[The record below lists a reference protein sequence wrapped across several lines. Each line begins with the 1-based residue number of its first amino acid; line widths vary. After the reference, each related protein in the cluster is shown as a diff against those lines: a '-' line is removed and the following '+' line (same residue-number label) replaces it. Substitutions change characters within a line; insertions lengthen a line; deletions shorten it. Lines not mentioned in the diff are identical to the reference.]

1 MTGDRCSPRRNGGY
15 DVGIIHSRV
24 PIEFSRENCEIE
36 GDVVTGKVDLFTQAR
51 KALSERCP
59 FDLEDGQAV
68 KTVNLPKELADL
80 LCRKSDGRKRHKKSH
95 SAVESKSTRVAKSK
109 GAAFWARNEEY
120 FRGLSVDDIDKLYK
134 LSSFKLSDS
143 LDFLMIPVLKN
154 VGTFNGVTDGNAS
167 NLDDKSTLSGVAN
180 GNASNL
186 NDKSGVT
193 GGNASNL
200 NDKPTLSAVSN
211 GNASNLNE
219 KLSDV
224 TVMEEEEWKDKYDQ
238 KLVEGKCDKVIG
250 LVLKENDNTLN
261 QQGIGLEW
269 LLGSRSKVYLTSE
282 RPNKKRKLLGGDAGL
297 EKLFVASAVEASS
310 SLCHY
315 CSLGETGDQKNRL
328 VVCSSCSMAVHQR
341 CYGVQEDVSEPWLC
355 SWCKN
360 KNQKENSERPC
371 LLCPKQA
378 GALKP
383 VQKKICGSDSSGFAH
398 LFCCQWMPEVYIED
412 TRKMEPIMNVEGI
425 METRHKLICR
435 LCKIRHGA
443 CLRCS
448 NGACR
453 ASFHPICAREA
464 RNRMEIWGRF
474 GSDDVELRA
483 YCTKHSETQNNVST
497 LQDGVSCLLIPDANI
512 TKHQAVSSTMI
523 KTHKVKIARKNEEN
537 VGHLETAEMDL
548 DRVQSSVPSGNVLP
562 DTSSYLKDQLD
573 CGDTQQSNDA
583 DVLIKKCREDID
595 TTECL
600 SFQLGPLGDL
610 KKMIDQGRV
619 NMNDVASE
627 IGVSPEVLASIFP
640 GEHFVPELQIKIV
653 EWLKSHANIGPLQRN
668 LRVRF
673 KNLTKVEAGATD
685 EADVI
690 MSKSCIPD
698 VSVTSVPPRRRT
710 KNDIR
715 IMKDGKPLCLT
726 NSSLIADELATSDKQ
741 AHHLATNEPSCQS
754 DESVPDATQKILIE
768 LVGSRDILQNNSSK
782 TEGEGANLLTS
793 SVFESFRAEG
803 GVSESSA
810 ALGSLVA
817 NPVCDTA
824 VNCVPCLIKTE
835 AVSCSYMHPTIEKT
849 LSQMPNL
856 VGSRLV
862 TEENDGSRD
871 GEFSTLEASS
881 SSGICCNHQS
891 EESVS
896 PGSTSKC
903 GEIVEQLAQARKMGI
918 LEQSPADEV
927 EGELVFLQQQLLHN
941 AVARK
946 LFSDDLIVKVLT
958 NLPKEIDALGKQ
970 KWDAVTANKYLCEL
984 KELKRQGRKE
994 RRHKEAQVVLAAAT
1008 AAAAAS
1014 SRISSFRKDTQEESA
1029 YRDIVNSSSGR
1040 ASLSSQQMPRA
1051 KETISR
1057 LGTTRVLSEKNSDAV
1072 HSTTD
1077 LSKEYPRSC
1086 EICRRSETILN
1097 PVLICSSC
1105 KVAVHLDCYRSIK
1118 DFAGPWN
1125 CELCDEVSSSRSFG
1139 AAAINSWEKPLAECG
1154 LCGGTAGAFRKSI
1167 DGQWIHA
1174 FCAEWILESTYKR
1187 GQKNL
1192 VQGMETVSKG
1202 SEMCHICQRKQ
1213 GVCMKCN
1220 HGHCQSCFHPSCAKS
1235 AGFYMNLKA
1244 SGGKLQHKAYCER
1257 HSLVE
1262 RTKVET
1268 QKNGIEEIR
1277 SLKPVRVELEK
1288 LRLLCERIIK
1298 REKLKRELVLCSH
1311 EILASSRD
1319 AVAFSALT
1327 CSSLCPT
1334 DVSSESATTSLKGYT
1349 DDYKLGNEAIQRSD
1363 DITVDST
1370 IAGKRR
1376 IKFPVSMDNDQK
1388 TDDSSTSQQFFPSK
1402 PSDRASFSGK
1412 QIPSRPSSAAVWS
1425 FPGEGEKRVKFRKH
1439 TETFEKE
1446 LVMTSDQASMKNQRL
1461 PKGFVYVPIRCL
1473 SNEKEAVPD
1482 ACAQEQLNSDE

>member
-1 MTGDRCSPRRNGGY
+1 MTGDQCSPRRKGGY
-15 DVGIIHSRV
+15 DVGIVNSRV
-24 PIEFSRENCEIE
+24 PIEISRENCEIGE
-36 GDVVTGKVDLFTQAR
+36 IEQVVIGKVDLFTQAR

-59 FDLEDGQAV
+59 FELEDGQAV
-68 KTVNLPKELADL
+68 KTVVNLPKELADL
-80 LCRKSDGRKRHKKSH
+80 LCKKSDGRKRHKKSH

-109 GAAFWARNEEY
+109 GAVFWARNEEY
-120 FRGLSVDDIDKLYK
+120 FRGLSVDDIDKLYQ
-134 LSSFKLSDS
+134 LGSFKYSGG
-143 LDFLMIPVLKN
+143 LDCFMIPVLKN
-154 VGTFNGVTDGNAS
+154 VRTFSGVTNGNAS
-167 NLDDKSTLSGVAN
+167 NLNNKSTFSGVTN

-186 NDKSGVT
+186 NDKSTFSGVQNGNASSLNDVST
-193 GGNASNL
+193 FSGVMNGNASNL
-200 NDKPTLSAVSN
+200 NDES
-211 GNASNLNE
+211 G
-219 KLSDV
+219 DV
-224 TVMEEEEWKDKYDQ
+224 TMTEEEDRNDKHDQ
-238 KLVEGKCDKVIG
+238 KLLEGECGRGKG
-250 LVLKENDNTLN
+250 LVLKEKDSTLN

-297 EKLFVASAVEASS
+297 EKLFVASAVEGSS

-315 CSLGETGDQKNRL
+315 CSLGETGDQLNRL
-328 VVCSSCSMAVHQR
+328 IVCSSCSMAVHQR
-341 CYGVQEDVSEPWLC
+341 CYGVQEDVSESWLC

-360 KNQKENSERPC
+360 KNQKENLGRPC

-383 VQKKICGSDSSGFAH
+383 VRKKGCGSDSNGFAH

-412 TRKMEPIMNVEGI
+412 TRRMEPIMNVEGI

-435 LCKIRHGA
+435 LCKIRYGA

-464 RNRMEIWGRF
+464 RHRMEIWGRF

-483 YCTKHSETQNNVST
+483 YCSKHTEVQSNITT
-497 LQDGVSCLLIPDANI
+497 LQDGDSRFLIPDASI
-512 TKHQAVSSTMI
+512 TKHQPVSSTMI
-523 KTHKVKIARKNEEN
+523 KTHKIKISRKNEEK
-537 VGHLETAEMDL
+537 VAGHLETAETDL
-548 DRVQSSVPSGNVLP
+548 DRVDSSVPSGDVLP
-562 DTSSYLKDQLD
+562 DASSNLTIQLD
-573 CGDTQQSNDA
+573 CGDTQQSNNA
-583 DVLIKKCREDID
+583 EIN
-595 TTECL
+595 TSECL
-600 SFQLGPLGDL
+600 SFQLSGL
-610 KKMIDQGRV
+610 KKLIDRGRV

-627 IGVSPEVLASIFP
+627 IGVSPEVLASNLI
-640 GEHFVPELQIKIV
+640 GEHLVPEVHSKVV
-653 EWLKSHANIGPLQRN
+653 EWLKNHANIGPLQRN
-668 LRVRF
+668 LKVRF

-685 EADVI
+685 ETDVTV
-690 MSKSCIPD
+690 SESCIPD

-715 IMKDGKPLCLT
+715 ILKDGKPLCLT
-726 NSSLIADELATSDKQ
+726 KSSLIADGIAMSDKS
-741 AHHLATNEPSCQS
+741 AHHLATHKPACQS
-754 DESVPDATQKILIE
+754 EKSVPDTTQKILME
-768 LVGSRDILQNNSSK
+768 LVGSQDILRNNSSM
-782 TEGEGANLLTS
+782 TEGEGANSLISTA
-793 SVFESFRAEG
+793 FESLRVEEG
-803 GVSESSA
+803 AVSENSA

-817 NPVCDTA
+817 NPVCNTA
-824 VNCVPCLIKTE
+824 VNFVPGLIETE
-835 AVSCSYMHPTIEKT
+835 AVACSYMHPTIKKT
-849 LSQMPNL
+849 LSQMPYL
-856 VGSRLV
+856 VVSRLV
-862 TEENDGSRD
+862 TEENDVSRE
-871 GEFSTLEASS
+871 GEFSALEASS
-881 SSGICCNHQS
+881 SSSICCNHQS

-903 GEIVEQLAQARKMGI
+903 GDIVEQLAQARKMGI

-927 EGELVFLQQQLLHN
+927 EGELVFFQQQLLHN
-941 AVARK
+941 AIARK

-958 NLPKEIDALGKQ
+958 NLPKEIDAIGKQ

-1029 YRDIVNSSSGR
+1029 HRDIVNSSSGR
-1040 ASLSSQQMPRA
+1040 ASIYSQQMPRA

-1057 LGTTRVLSEKNSDAV
+1057 LGTTRVSSEKNYDAV

-1077 LSKEYPRSC
+1077 FSKEYPRTC

-1097 PVLICSSC
+1097 PILICSSC
-1105 KVAVHLDCYRSIK
+1105 KVAVHLDCYRSVK
-1118 DFAGPWN
+1118 DSAGPWN
-1125 CELCDEVSSSRSFG
+1125 CELCEELSSSRSFG
-1139 AAAINSWEKPLAECG
+1139 AASVNSWEKPYSLAECG
-1154 LCGGTAGAFRKSI
+1154 LCGGTAGAFRKST

-1187 GQKNL
+1187 GQANL
-1192 VQGMETVSKG
+1192 VQGMETISKG

-1213 GVCMKCN
+1213 GVCIKCN
-1220 HGHCQSCFHPSCAKS
+1220 YGHCQSCFHPSCAKG
-1235 AGFYMNLKA
+1235 AGFHMNVKA
-1244 SGGKLQHKAYCER
+1244 IGGKLQHKAYCER

-1262 RTKVET
+1262 RAKVET
-1268 QKNGIEEIR
+1268 QKHGIEEIK

-1311 EILASSRD
+1311 EILASNRE
-1319 AVAFSALT
+1319 AVALSALT

-1334 DVSSESATTSLKGYT
+1334 DVSSESATTSLKG
-1349 DDYKLGNEAIQRSD
+1349 
-1363 DITVDST
+1363 
-1370 IAGKRR
+1370 KRR
-1376 IKFPVSMDNDQK
+1376 NKFPVSMDNDQK

-1402 PSDRASFSGK
+1402 PSDRSSFSGK
-1412 QIPSRPSSAAVWS
+1412 QIPSRPSSAASWS
-1425 FPGEGEKRVKFRKH
+1425 FPSEGEKHAKFRKH

-1482 ACAQEQLNSDE
+1482 ACTQEELNSDE